1 MTLKILLVDDNHSFL
16 HAVQRFLG
24 TLPGVEVV
32 GRAYNGH
39 EAQEQAERLRP
50 DLVLLDVVMPGMD
63 GFQTARALKF
73 GAHPPRI
80 VFLSMH
86 DNAGYRDMARLH
98 GAEAFVN
105 KADFGTD
112 LIPILQTLA
121 PAPGKDC

>member
-24 TLPGVEVV
+24 TLPDIEVV
-32 GRAYNGH
+32 GRAHNGR
-39 EAQEQAERLRP
+39 EAQEQVERLQP

-63 GFQTARALKF
+63 GFETARALKA
-73 GAHPPRI
+73 GVRPPRI
-80 VFLSMH
+80 VFLSLH

-98 GAEAFVN
+98 GAEAFVS
-105 KADFGTD
+105 KADFGTN

-121 PAPGKDC
+121 IAPSKDR